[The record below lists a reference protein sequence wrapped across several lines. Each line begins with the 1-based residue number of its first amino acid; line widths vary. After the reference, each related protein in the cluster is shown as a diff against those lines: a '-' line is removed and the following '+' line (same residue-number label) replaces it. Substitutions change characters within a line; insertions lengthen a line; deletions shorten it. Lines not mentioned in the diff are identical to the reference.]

1 VEPEI
6 AISQATD
13 GEREWAARTMA
24 GSDPW
29 VRLGRGLETCR
40 AVCTRPGYEMWVA
53 RSAGE
58 PLGFALVHARGVA
71 GSPYLASIAVAEAAR
86 GRGVGARLLAFVE
99 DRFRPEARHFFLC
112 VSSFNAGAR
121 RLYERLGYEAVGLLK
136 DYVIDGADE
145 VLMHKWLRR

>member
-1 VEPEI
+1 MEPEVTI
-6 AISQATD
+6 GDATD
-13 GEREWAARTMA
+13 DEREWAARLMA

-29 VRLGRGLETCR
+29 VRLGRGLDACL

-53 RSAGE
+53 RAAGE
-58 PLGFALVHARGVA
+58 PLGFALVHPRGVA
-71 GSPYLASIAVAEAAR
+71 GSPYLASIAVAEGAR
-86 GRGVGARLLAFVE
+86 GRGVGARLLSFVE

-121 RLYERLGYEAVGLLK
+121 RLYERTGYEAVGLLK
-136 DYVIDGADE
+136 DYVVDGADE

>member
-1 VEPEI
+1 MEPEI
-6 AISQATD
+6 AISPATD

-29 VRLGRGLETCR
+29 IRLGRGLETCR

-58 PLGFALVHARGVA
+58 PLGFALVHAHGVA

-86 GRGVGARLLAFVE
+86 GRGVGARLVAFVE
-99 DRFRPEARHFFLC
+99 ERFRPEARHFFLC
-112 VSSFNAGAR
+112 VSSFNADAR

-145 VLMHKWLRR
+145 VLMHKRLHR

>member
-1 VEPEI
+1 MEQEI
-6 AISQATD
+6 AIGEATD
-13 GEREWAARTMA
+13 AEREWAARTMA

-29 VRLGRGLETCR
+29 VRLGRGLDTCR

-53 RSAGE
+53 RTAGE
-58 PLGFALVHARGVA
+58 PLGFALVHPRGVA
-71 GSPYLASIAVAEAAR
+71 GSPYLASIAVGEAAR
-86 GRGVGARLLAFVE
+86 GRGVGARLLTFVE

-121 RLYERLGYEAVGLLK
+121 RLYERSGYEQVGLLR
-136 DYVIDGADE
+136 DYVVDGADE

>member
-1 VEPEI
+1 MESEVSIGE
-6 AISQATD
+6 ATD
-13 GEREWAARTMA
+13 DEREWAARLMA

-29 VRLGRGLETCR
+29 VRLGLGLAACL

-53 RSAGE
+53 RAAGE
-58 PLGFALVHARGVA
+58 PLGFALVHPRGVA

-86 GRGVGARLLAFVE
+86 GAGVGRRLLAHVE

-121 RLYERLGYEAVGLLK
+121 RLYERLGYEQVGLLE
-136 DYVIDGADE
+136 DYVVDGASE
-145 VLMHKWLRR
+145 ILMHKWLRR

>member
-1 VEPEI
+1 MEPQFEI
-6 AISQATD
+6 GEATGD
-13 GEREWAARTMA
+13 EREWAARTMA

-29 VRLGRGLETCR
+29 VRLGRGLEACR
-40 AVCTRPGYEMWVA
+40 VVCTRPGYEMWVA
-53 RSAGE
+53 REGSE
-58 PLGFALVHARGVA
+58 PLGFALVHPRGVA

-86 GRGVGARLLAFVE
+86 GRGVGARLLAFAE

-121 RLYERLGYEAVGLLK
+121 RLYERAGYEPVGLLK
-136 DYVIDGADE
+136 DYVVDGADE

>member
-1 VEPEI
+1 MEEDLSI
-6 AISQATD
+6 GEATD
-13 GEREWAARTMA
+13 DEREWAARTMA

-53 RSAGE
+53 RGGGE
-58 PLGFALVHARGVA
+58 PLGFALVHPRGVA

-86 GRGVGARLLAFVE
+86 GRGVGARLLSHVE
-99 DRFRPEARHFFLC
+99 GRFRPEARHFFLC

-121 RLYERLGYEAVGLLK
+121 RLYERAGYEAVGLLK